1 MDNNLGIYICS
12 GCDIGESLN
21 IERLVNAAK
30 DSNKPLVCMSHEFLC
45 GQEGINLINNDISE
59 KKINKLVIAACSMRA
74 KQDVFNF
81 DPLSIHTE
89 RVNIREHVIWISP
102 ANDDN
107 TQLLAE
113 DYVNMGAS
121 RAKKAACPEPLIQD
135 LNKTVLVVGGGVTG
149 LNAAL
154 NSAKAGYDVI
164 LVEKKSYLGGFPYS
178 KYKKWETKPPFDKN
192 VWIKEGL
199 DALINSVEN
208 SKKIKIY
215 ENSKIKSV
223 SGAPG
228 KFNIEIEAAEGGD
241 NSGVITETAGSI
253 IEATGWKPYD
263 AKKLGYLGYGLTP
276 DILTNVELE
285 EFYSELSENGKTE
298 SFTVK
303 RKSNGEPV
311 KSIAFIQCA
320 GSRDANHLPYC
331 STVCCM
337 SSLKEAALIRKNN
350 PNANVYIIYKD
361 IRTLGEYEN
370 FYRKMQDDEGIF
382 MVKGVVS
389 GVSYDDKGN
398 AVNIKV
404 KDTLFAEDIDLDV
417 EMLVLASGM
426 VPNSGEVEGPAG
438 IKLDANDATCQPA
451 SGAGA
456 PTGASCAAAN
466 PPVGAPQINKSGI
479 LNLTY
484 RQGKEMPELAYG
496 FPDSNFICF
505 PYESRRTGIYPAG
518 AVRMPLDT
526 VFSVDD
532 AKGAV
537 LKAIQCMEQTAK
549 GRAVHPRSNDMTYPF
564 FDLPRCTQCKRCT
577 EECPFGAID
586 EDEKGTPKYN
596 PERCRRC
603 GVCMGA
609 CPVRIISFKNYSPD
623 IIGSMIKSIYIPE
636 EPTDEN
642 YRILVFACE
651 NDAYPALDILGL
663 NKINL
668 SSNIRV
674 IPVRCLGSINNVW
687 YADALSKGI
696 DGILLLGCKFG
707 DDYQC
712 HFIKGSELASY
723 RMNNLKETLTR
734 LVLEEE
740 RVRQIQLEFTDYMK
754 LPEIVEDFVNKVKS
768 LGLNPYKGF

>member
-12 GCDIGESLN
+12 GCDIGKSLN
-21 IERLVNAAK
+21 VERLVNTAK
-30 DSNKPLVCMSHEFLC
+30 DSNKPVVCASHEFLC
-45 GQEGINLINNDISE
+45 GPEGINLIKNDISE

-89 RVNIREHVIWISP
+89 RVNLREHVIWISP
-102 ANDDN
+102 PNDNN

-113 DYVNMGAS
+113 DYINMGAV
-121 RAKKAACPEPLIQD
+121 RAKKSAFPEPLIQD

-149 LNAAL
+149 LNAAI
-154 NSAKAGYDVI
+154 NSAKAGYNVV
-164 LVEKKSYLGGFPYS
+164 LVEKKSDLGGFPHS

-192 VWIKEGL
+192 IWIKQGL
-199 DALINSVEN
+199 DELISEAEN

-215 ENSKIKSV
+215 KNSKIKSV

-228 KFNIEIEAAEGGD
+228 KFNVEIEPTNESNKG
-241 NSGVITETAGSI
+241 GVINETIGSVVV
-253 IEATGWKPYD
+253 ATGWKPYE
-263 AKKLGYLGYGLTP
+263 AKKLDYLGYGLTS
-276 DILTNVELE
+276 DVLTNVELE
-285 EFYSELSENGKTE
+285 ELYSELSENGTTE

-303 RKSNGEPV
+303 RKSDGNPV

-320 GSRDANHLPYC
+320 GSRDENHLPYC

-350 PNANVYIIYKD
+350 PDANVYIIYRD
-361 IRTLGEYEN
+361 MRTPGEYEN

-382 MVKGVVS
+382 MVKGSVS
-389 GVSYDDKGN
+389 GVSYDKN
-398 AVNIKV
+398 ENIIGLTV
-404 KDTLFAEDIDLDV
+404 KDTLLGGDIDLNV
-417 EMLVLASGM
+417 EMLVLATGM
-426 VPNSGEVEGPAG
+426 VPNSGETILGPEVKIEINASEGSA
-438 IKLDANDATCQPA
+438 A
-451 SGAGA
+451 AGA
-456 PTGASCAAAN
+456 ACAAENTGVSA
-466 PPVGAPQINKSGI
+466 QINKSGI
-479 LNLTY
+479 LNLSY

-518 AVRMPLDT
+518 SVRMPLDT

-537 LKAIQCMEQTAK
+537 LKAIQCVEQTSK
-549 GRAVHPRSNDMTYPF
+549 GRAVHPRSNDTTYPF

-623 IIGSMIKSIYIPE
+623 IGASMIKSLYIPE
-636 EPTDEN
+636 DPTDEN

-663 NKINL
+663 NKMNL

-687 YADALSKGI
+687 YTDALSKGI

-712 HFIKGSELASY
+712 HFVKGSELASY
-723 RMNNLKETLTR
+723 RMGNLKETLTR

-740 RVRQIQLEFTDYMK
+740 RIRQIQLEFSDYMK
-754 LPEIVEDFVNKVKS
+754 LPELVEDFVNKIKS
-768 LGLNPYKGF
+768 IGPNPYKGF

>member
-1 MDNNLGIYICS
+1 MDNNVGVYICS
-12 GCDIGESLN
+12 GCDIGKSLN
-21 IERLVNAAK
+21 VERLVNTAK
-30 DSNKPLVCMSHEFLC
+30 DSFKPLVCISHEALC
-45 GQEGINLINNDISE
+45 GEEGVNLIKKDIEE
-59 KKINKLVIAACSMRA
+59 KSVNKVVIAACSMRA

-81 DPLSIHTE
+81 NPLSIHTE

-102 ANDDN
+102 PNDNN

-113 DYVNMGAS
+113 DYIGMGIT
-121 RAKKAACPEPLIQD
+121 RAKKSDFPEPLIQD
-135 LNKTVLVVGGGVTG
+135 LNKTILVVGGGVTG
-149 LNAAL
+149 LNAAI
-154 NSAKAGYDVI
+154 NSAKAGYDVV
-164 LVEKKSYLGGFPYS
+164 LVEKKSNLGGFPYS
-178 KYKKWETKPPFDKN
+178 KYKKWETEPPFDKN
-192 VWIKEGL
+192 IYIGESLNK
-199 DALINSVEN
+199 LINEVEN
-208 SKKIKIY
+208 AKKIKIY
-215 ENSKIKSV
+215 KNSKIKSI

-228 KFNIEIEAAEGGD
+228 KFNVEIEPADESNKA
-241 NSGVITETAGSI
+241 GVINETIGSI
-253 IEATGWKPYD
+253 VVATGWKPYD
-263 AKKLGYLGYGLTP
+263 AKKLDYLGYGLTP
-276 DILTNVELE
+276 DVLTNVELE
-285 EFYSELSENGKTE
+285 ELYSDLSGKGKNEN
-298 SFTVK
+298 FTLK
-303 RKSNGEPV
+303 RKSNGESV

-320 GSRDANHLPYC
+320 GSRDEEHLPYC

-350 PNANVYIIYKD
+350 PDANVYIIYKD
-361 IRTLGEYEN
+361 IRTPGEYEN
-370 FYRKMQDDEGIF
+370 FYRKMQDDEGIY
-382 MVKGVVS
+382 MVKGAVS
-389 GVSYDDKGN
+389 DISYDKGN
-398 AVNIKV
+398 NEIGVKV
-404 KDTLFAEDIDLDV
+404 KDTLFGGDIDLNV

-426 VPNSGEVEGPAG
+426 VPNSGEIEYGQDVNLTAG
-438 IKLDANDATCQPA
+438 NPTSA
-451 SGAGA
+451 SGA
-456 PTGASCAAAN
+456 SC
-466 PPVGAPQINKSGI
+466 PPSIPVSTAQVAKSGL
-479 LNLTY
+479 LNLAY
-484 RQGKEMPELAYG
+484 RQGKEMPDLAYG

-518 AVRMPLDT
+518 SVRMPMDT

-537 LKAIQCMEQTAK
+537 LKAIQCVEQTSK
-549 GRAVHPRSNDMTYPF
+549 GKAVHPRSNDMTYPF

-623 IIGSMIKSIYIPE
+623 IVASMIKSLYIPE
-636 EPTDEN
+636 DPSDEN
-642 YRILVFACE
+642 YRILVFECE
-651 NDAYPALDILGL
+651 NDAYRALDILGL

-712 HFIKGSELASY
+712 HFVKGSELASY
-723 RMNNLKETLTR
+723 RMGNLKETLTR

-754 LPEIVEDFVNKVKS
+754 LPEIVEDFVNKIKS
-768 LGLNPYKGF
+768 LGPNPYKGF

>member
-12 GCDIGESLN
+12 GCDIGKSLN
-21 IERLVNAAK
+21 VEKLVNTAK

-45 GQEGINLINNDISE
+45 GAEGINLIKNDIAE

-74 KQDVFNF
+74 KQDAFNF

-89 RVNIREHVIWISP
+89 RVNLREHVIWISP
-102 ANDDN
+102 PNDNN

-113 DYVNMGAS
+113 DYINMGAV
-121 RAKKAACPEPLIQD
+121 RAKKSAFPEPLIQD

-149 LNAAL
+149 LNAAI
-154 NSAKAGYDVI
+154 NSAKAGYNVV
-164 LVEKKSYLGGFPYS
+164 LVEKKSDLGGFPHS

-192 VWIKEGL
+192 IWIKEGL
-199 DALINSVEN
+199 DELIGEAEN

-215 ENSKIKSV
+215 KNSKIKSI

-228 KFNIEIEAAEGGD
+228 KFNVEIEPANESNKD
-241 NSGVITETAGSI
+241 GVINETIGSVVV
-253 IEATGWKPYD
+253 ATGWKPYE
-263 AKKLGYLGYGLTP
+263 AKKLDYLGYGLTS
-276 DILTNVELE
+276 DVLTNVELE
-285 EFYSELSENGKTE
+285 ELYSELSENGKTE

-303 RKSNGEPV
+303 RKSDGNAV

-320 GSRDANHLPYC
+320 GSRDENHLPYC

-350 PNANVYIIYKD
+350 PDANVYIIYKD
-361 IRTLGEYEN
+361 MRTAGEYEN

-389 GVSYDDKGN
+389 EVSYDKN
-398 AVNIKV
+398 NNIIDLKV
-404 KDTLFAEDIDLDV
+404 KGTLFGGDIDLNV
-417 EMLVLASGM
+417 EMVVLAAGM
-426 VPNSGEVEGPAG
+426 VPNSGDIAYNQEINLTV
-438 IKLDANDATCQPA
+438 DNQPSA
-451 SGAGA
+451 SGA
-456 PTGASCAAAN
+456 SC
-466 PPVGAPQINKSGI
+466 PPSIPVSTAQVAKSGL
-479 LNLTY
+479 LNLEY
-484 RQGKEMPELAYG
+484 RQGKEMPDLAYG

-518 AVRMPLDT
+518 SVRMPLDT

-537 LKAIQCMEQTAK
+537 LKAIQCVEQTSK
-549 GRAVHPRSNDMTYPF
+549 GKAVHPRSNDMTYPF

-623 IIGSMIKSIYIPE
+623 IGASMIKSLYIPE
-636 EPTDEN
+636 DPADEN

-687 YADALSKGI
+687 YTDALSKGI

-723 RMNNLKETLTR
+723 RMVNLKETLTR

-740 RVRQIQLEFTDYMK
+740 RIRQIQLEFSDYMK
-754 LPEIVEDFVNKVKS
+754 LPEIVEDFVNKIKS
-768 LGLNPYKGF
+768 LGPNPYKGF

>member
-12 GCDIGESLN
+12 GCDIGKSLN
-21 IERLVNAAK
+21 VERLVNTAK
-30 DSNKPLVCMSHEFLC
+30 DSNKPVVCMSHEFLC
-45 GQEGINLINNDISE
+45 GPEGVNLIKNDISE

-81 DPLSIHTE
+81 DPLTIHTE
-89 RVNIREHVIWISP
+89 RVNLREHVIWISP
-102 ANDDN
+102 PNDNN

-113 DYVNMGAS
+113 DYINMGAV
-121 RAKKAACPEPLIQD
+121 RAKKSAFPEPLIQD

-149 LNAAL
+149 LNAAI
-154 NSAKAGYDVI
+154 NSAKAGYDVV
-164 LVEKKSYLGGFPYS
+164 LVEKKSNLGGFPYS

-192 VWIKEGL
+192 IWIKEGL
-199 DALINSVEN
+199 DELISQVEN

-215 ENSKIKSV
+215 KNSKIKSV

-228 KFNIEIEAAEGGD
+228 KFNVEIEPSVEGNTAEAAV
-241 NSGVITETAGSI
+241 SETIGSI
-253 IEATGWKPYD
+253 VVATGWKPYE
-263 AKKLGYLGYGLTP
+263 AKKLDYLGYGLTS
-276 DILTNVELE
+276 DILTNIELE
-285 EFYSELSENGKTE
+285 ELYSELSENGKSE

-303 RKSNGEPV
+303 RKSNGDAV

-320 GSRDANHLPYC
+320 GSRDENHLPYC

-350 PNANVYIIYKD
+350 PDTNVYIIYKD
-361 IRTLGEYEN
+361 IRTPGEYEN

-389 GVSYDDKGN
+389 DVSYDKGN
-398 AVNIKV
+398 NIIDLKV
-404 KDTLFAEDIDLDV
+404 KDTLFGGDIDLNV

-426 VPNSGEVEGPAG
+426 VPNSGDVEYSQDVNLTVGNP
-438 IKLDANDATCQPA
+438 PSA
-451 SGAGA
+451 SGA
-456 PTGASCAAAN
+456 SC
-466 PPVGAPQINKSGI
+466 PPSIPVSTAQVAKSGL

-484 RQGKEMPELAYG
+484 RQGKEMPDLAYG

-518 AVRMPLDT
+518 SVRMPLDT

-537 LKAIQCMEQTAK
+537 LKAVQCVEQTSK
-549 GRAVHPRSNDMTYPF
+549 GKAVHPRSNDTTYPF

-623 IIGSMIKSIYIPE
+623 IGASMIKSLYIPE
-636 EPTDEN
+636 DPTDEN

-663 NKINL
+663 NKMNL

-687 YADALSKGI
+687 YTDALSKGI

-712 HFIKGSELASY
+712 HFVKGSELASY
-723 RMNNLKETLTR
+723 RMGNLKETLTR

-740 RVRQIQLEFTDYMK
+740 RIRQIQLEFTDYMK
-754 LPEIVEDFVNKVKS
+754 LPEIVEDFVSKIKS
-768 LGLNPYKGF
+768 LGPNPYKGF

>member
-12 GCDIGESLN
+12 GCDIGKSLN
-21 IERLVNAAK
+21 VEKLVNTAK

-45 GQEGINLINNDISE
+45 GAEGINLIKNDIAE

-74 KQDVFNF
+74 KQDAFNF

-89 RVNIREHVIWISP
+89 RVNLREHVIWISP
-102 ANDDN
+102 PNDNN

-113 DYVNMGAS
+113 DYINMGAV
-121 RAKKAACPEPLIQD
+121 RAKKSAFPEPLIQD

-149 LNAAL
+149 LNAAI
-154 NSAKAGYDVI
+154 NSAKAGYNVV
-164 LVEKKSYLGGFPYS
+164 LVEKKSDLGGFPHS

-192 VWIKEGL
+192 IWIKEGL
-199 DALINSVEN
+199 DELIGEAEN

-215 ENSKIKSV
+215 KNSKIKSI

-228 KFNIEIEAAEGGD
+228 KFNVEIEPANESNKD
-241 NSGVITETAGSI
+241 GVINETIGSVVV
-253 IEATGWKPYD
+253 ATGWKPYE
-263 AKKLGYLGYGLTP
+263 AKKLDYLGYGLTS
-276 DILTNVELE
+276 DVLTNVELE
-285 EFYSELSENGKTE
+285 ELYSELSENGKTE

-303 RKSNGEPV
+303 RKSDGNAV

-320 GSRDANHLPYC
+320 GSRDENHLPYC

-350 PNANVYIIYKD
+350 PDANVYIIYKD
-361 IRTLGEYEN
+361 MRTAGEYEN

-389 GVSYDDKGN
+389 EVSYDKN
-398 AVNIKV
+398 NNIIDLKV
-404 KDTLFAEDIDLDV
+404 KDTLFGGDIDLNV
-417 EMLVLASGM
+417 EMVVLAAGM
-426 VPNSGEVEGPAG
+426 LPNSGDIAYNQEINLTV
-438 IKLDANDATCQPA
+438 DNQPSA
-451 SGAGA
+451 SGA
-456 PTGASCAAAN
+456 SC
-466 PPVGAPQINKSGI
+466 PPSIPVSTAQVAKSGL
-479 LNLTY
+479 LNLEY
-484 RQGKEMPELAYG
+484 RQGKEMPDLAYG

-518 AVRMPLDT
+518 SVRMPLDT

-537 LKAIQCMEQTAK
+537 LKAIQCVEQTSK
-549 GRAVHPRSNDMTYPF
+549 GKAVHPRSNDMTYPF

-623 IIGSMIKSIYIPE
+623 IGASMIKSLYIPE
-636 EPTDEN
+636 DPADEN

-687 YADALSKGI
+687 YTDALSKGI

-723 RMNNLKETLTR
+723 RMVNLKETLTR

-740 RVRQIQLEFTDYMK
+740 RIRQIQLEFSDYMK
-754 LPEIVEDFVNKVKS
+754 LPEIVEDFVNKIKS
-768 LGLNPYKGF
+768 LGPNPYKGF

>member
-12 GCDIGESLN
+12 GCDIGKSLN
-21 IERLVNAAK
+21 VERLVNTAK
-30 DSNKPLVCMSHEFLC
+30 DSNKPLVCTSHEFLC
-45 GQEGINLINNDISE
+45 GPEGINLIKNDISE

-81 DPLSIHTE
+81 DPLTIHTE
-89 RVNIREHVIWISP
+89 RVNLREHVIWISP
-102 ANDDN
+102 PNDNN

-113 DYVNMGAS
+113 DYINMGAV
-121 RAKKAACPEPLIQD
+121 RAKKSAFPEPLIQD

-149 LNAAL
+149 LNAAI
-154 NSAKAGYDVI
+154 NSAKAGYDVV
-164 LVEKKSYLGGFPYS
+164 LVEKKSNLGGFPYS

-192 VWIKEGL
+192 IWIKEGL
-199 DALINSVEN
+199 DELINQVEN

-215 ENSKIKSV
+215 KNSKIKSI

-228 KFNIEIEAAEGGD
+228 KFNVEIEPSAEG
-241 NSGVITETAGSI
+241 NNAEAAVSETIGSI
-253 IEATGWKPYD
+253 VVATGWKPYE
-263 AKKLGYLGYGLTP
+263 AKKLDYLGYGLTS
-276 DILTNVELE
+276 DILTNIELE
-285 EFYSELSENGKTE
+285 ELYSELSENGKSE

-303 RKSNGEPV
+303 RKSNGDAV

-320 GSRDANHLPYC
+320 GSRDENHLPYC

-337 SSLKEAALIRKNN
+337 SSLKEAALVRKNN
-350 PNANVYIIYKD
+350 PDANVYIIYKD
-361 IRTLGEYEN
+361 IRTPGEYEN

-389 GVSYDDKGN
+389 DVSYDKGN
-398 AVNIKV
+398 NIIDLKV
-404 KDTLFAEDIDLDV
+404 KDTLFGGDIDLNV
-417 EMLVLASGM
+417 EMMVLASGM
-426 VPNSGEVEGPAG
+426 VPNSGDVECNQDVNLTVGNP
-438 IKLDANDATCQPA
+438 PSA
-451 SGAGA
+451 SGA
-456 PTGASCAAAN
+456 SC
-466 PPVGAPQINKSGI
+466 PPSIPVSTAQVAKSGL

-484 RQGKEMPELAYG
+484 RQGKEMPDLAYG

-518 AVRMPLDT
+518 SVRMPLDT

-537 LKAIQCMEQTAK
+537 LKAVQCVEQTSK
-549 GRAVHPRSNDMTYPF
+549 GKAVHPRSNDTTYPF

-623 IIGSMIKSIYIPE
+623 IGASMIKSLYIPE
-636 EPTDEN
+636 DPTDEN

-663 NKINL
+663 NKMNL

-687 YADALSKGI
+687 YTDALSKGI

-712 HFIKGSELASY
+712 HFVKGSELASY
-723 RMNNLKETLTR
+723 RMSNLKETLTR

-740 RVRQIQLEFTDYMK
+740 RIRQIQLEFTDYMK
-754 LPEIVEDFVNKVKS
+754 LPEIVEDFVNKIKS
-768 LGLNPYKGF
+768 LGPNPYKGF

>member
-12 GCDIGESLN
+12 GCDIGKSLN
-21 IERLVNAAK
+21 VERLVNTAK
-30 DSNKPLVCMSHEFLC
+30 DSNKPVVCMSHEFLC
-45 GQEGINLINNDISE
+45 GPEGVNLIKNDISE

-81 DPLSIHTE
+81 DPLTIHTE
-89 RVNIREHVIWISP
+89 RVNLREHVIWISP
-102 ANDDN
+102 PNDNN

-113 DYVNMGAS
+113 DYINMGAV
-121 RAKKAACPEPLIQD
+121 RAKKSAFPEPLIQD

-149 LNAAL
+149 LNAAI
-154 NSAKAGYDVI
+154 NSAKAGYDVV
-164 LVEKKSYLGGFPYS
+164 LVEKKSNLGGFPYS

-192 VWIKEGL
+192 IWIKEGL
-199 DALINSVEN
+199 DELISQVEN

-215 ENSKIKSV
+215 KNSKIKSV

-228 KFNIEIEAAEGGD
+228 KFNVEIEPSIEGNTAEAVV
-241 NSGVITETAGSI
+241 SETIGSI
-253 IEATGWKPYD
+253 VVATGWKPYE
-263 AKKLGYLGYGLTP
+263 AKKLDYLGYGLTS
-276 DILTNVELE
+276 DILTNIELE
-285 EFYSELSENGKTE
+285 ELYSELSENGKSE

-303 RKSNGEPV
+303 RKSNGDAV

-320 GSRDANHLPYC
+320 GSRDENHLPYC

-350 PNANVYIIYKD
+350 PDTNVYIIYKD
-361 IRTLGEYEN
+361 IRTPGEYEN

-389 GVSYDDKGN
+389 DVSYDKGN
-398 AVNIKV
+398 NIIDLKV
-404 KDTLFAEDIDLDV
+404 KDTLFGGDIDLNV

-426 VPNSGEVEGPAG
+426 VPNSGDVECSHDVNLTVGNP
-438 IKLDANDATCQPA
+438 PSA
-451 SGAGA
+451 SGA
-456 PTGASCAAAN
+456 SC
-466 PPVGAPQINKSGI
+466 PPSIPVSTAQVAKSGL

-484 RQGKEMPELAYG
+484 RQGKEMPDLAYG

-518 AVRMPLDT
+518 SVRMPLDT

-537 LKAIQCMEQTAK
+537 LKAVQCVEQTSK
-549 GRAVHPRSNDMTYPF
+549 GKAVHPRSNDTTYPF

-623 IIGSMIKSIYIPE
+623 IGASMIKSLYIPE
-636 EPTDEN
+636 DPTDEN

-663 NKINL
+663 NKMNL

-687 YADALSKGI
+687 YTDALSKGI

-712 HFIKGSELASY
+712 HFVKGSELASY
-723 RMNNLKETLTR
+723 RMGNLKETLTR

-740 RVRQIQLEFTDYMK
+740 RIRQIQLEFTDYMK
-754 LPEIVEDFVNKVKS
+754 LPEIVEDFVSKIKS
-768 LGLNPYKGF
+768 LGPNPYKGF

>member
-1 MDNNLGIYICS
+1 MDNNVGVYICS
-12 GCDIGESLN
+12 GCDIGKSLN
-21 IERLVNAAK
+21 VERLVNTAK
-30 DSNKPLVCMSHEFLC
+30 DSFKPLVCISHEAFC
-45 GQEGINLINNDISE
+45 GEEGVNLIKKDIAE
-59 KKINKLVIAACSMRA
+59 KSINKVVIAACSMRA

-81 DPLSIHTE
+81 NPLSIHTE
-89 RVNIREHVIWISP
+89 RVNLREHVIWISP
-102 ANDDN
+102 PNDNN

-113 DYVNMGAS
+113 DYIGMGIT
-121 RAKKAACPEPLIQD
+121 RAKKSDFPEPLIQD
-135 LNKTVLVVGGGVTG
+135 LNKTILVVGGGVTG
-149 LNAAL
+149 LNAAI
-154 NSAKAGYDVI
+154 NSVKAGYNVV
-164 LVEKKSYLGGFPYS
+164 LVEKKSNLGGFPYS
-178 KYKKWETKPPFDKN
+178 KYKKWETEPPFDKN
-192 VWIKEGL
+192 IYIEESL
-199 DALINSVEN
+199 NELINEVEN

-215 ENSKIKSV
+215 KNSKIKSV

-228 KFNIEIEAAEGGD
+228 KFNVEIEPADESVKAD
-241 NSGVITETAGSI
+241 VIKETIGSI
-253 IEATGWKPYD
+253 VVATGWKPYD
-263 AKKLGYLGYGLTP
+263 ANKLGYLGYGLTP
-276 DILTNVELE
+276 DVLTNVELE
-285 EFYSELSENGKTE
+285 ELYSDLSGKGKSEN
-298 SFTVK
+298 FTLK
-303 RKSNGEPV
+303 RKSNGESV

-320 GSRDANHLPYC
+320 GSRDEEHLPYC

-350 PNANVYIIYKD
+350 PDANVYIIYKD
-361 IRTLGEYEN
+361 IRTPGEYEN

-389 GVSYDDKGN
+389 GVSYDKN
-398 AVNIKV
+398 NNIIDLKV
-404 KDTLFAEDIDLDV
+404 KNTLFGGDIDLNV
-417 EMLVLASGM
+417 EMAVLATGM
-426 VPNSGEVEGPAG
+426 VPNSGEIACAQDVNLNVNPAAG
-438 IKLDANDATCQPA
+438 NPVSA
-451 SGAGA
+451 SGA
-456 PTGASCAAAN
+456 SC
-466 PPVGAPQINKSGI
+466 PPSVPVSTAQVAKSGL

-484 RQGKEMPELAYG
+484 RQGKEMPDLAYG

-518 AVRMPLDT
+518 SVRMPMDT

-532 AKGAV
+532 AKGAA
-537 LKAIQCMEQTAK
+537 LKAIQCIEQTSK
-549 GRAVHPRSNDMTYPF
+549 GMSVHPRSNDTTYPF

-623 IIGSMIKSIYIPE
+623 IGASMIKSLYIPE
-636 EPTDEN
+636 DPTDEN

-687 YADALSKGI
+687 YTDALSKGI

-712 HFIKGSELASY
+712 HFAKGSELASY
-723 RMNNLKETLTR
+723 RMVNLKETLTR

-740 RVRQIQLEFTDYMK
+740 RIRQIQLEFSDYMK

-768 LGLNPYKGF
+768 LGPNPYKGF

>member
-12 GCDIGESLN
+12 GCDIGKSLN
-21 IERLVNAAK
+21 VERLINTAK
-30 DSNKPLVCMSHEFLC
+30 DSNKPLVCVSHEFLC
-45 GQEGINLINNDISE
+45 GPEGINLIKNDIAE
-59 KKINKLVIAACSMRA
+59 KKINKVVIAACSMRA

-81 DPLSIHTE
+81 DQFTIHTE

-102 ANDDN
+102 QNDDN

-113 DYVNMGAS
+113 DYINMGAS
-121 RAKKAACPEPLIQD
+121 RAKKAAFPEPLVQE

-149 LNAAL
+149 LNASVNA
-154 NSAKAGYDVI
+154 AKAGYGVV
-164 LVEKKSYLGGFPYS
+164 LVEKKQNLGGFPFS

-192 VWIKEGL
+192 TWIMEGL
-199 DALINSVEN
+199 GELINEAEKSD
-208 SKKIKIY
+208 KIKIY
-215 ENSKIKSV
+215 KSSKIKSI

-228 KFNIEIEAAEGGD
+228 KFNVEIESSEV
-241 NSGVITETAGSI
+241 NSGSEPVKEIAGSI
-253 IEATGWKPYD
+253 VVATGWKPYD
-263 AKKLGYLGYGLTP
+263 AKKLDNLGYGLTP

-285 EFYSELSENGKTE
+285 ELFSELSDNGKSE
-298 SFTVK
+298 NFELK
-303 RKSNGEPV
+303 RKSDGKPV
-311 KSIAFIQCA
+311 KSVLFVQCA
-320 GSRDANHLPYC
+320 GSRDENHLPYC

-350 PNANVYIIYKD
+350 PDANVYIIYKD
-361 IRTLGEYEN
+361 MRTMGEYEN

-389 GVSYDDKGN
+389 GVSLDKSGN
-398 AVNIKV
+398 TIGVKV
-404 KDTLFAEDIDLDV
+404 KDTLFGGDIDINT
-417 EMLVLASGM
+417 EMVVLATGM
-426 VPNSGEVEGPAG
+426 VPNSGEIELKDNAASLNAG
-438 IKLDANDATCQPA
+438 NIQPA
-451 SGAGA
+451 SGA
-456 PTGASCAAAN
+456 SC
-466 PPVGAPQINKSGI
+466 PPSVPVSTAQVPKSGL
-479 LNLTY
+479 LNLSY
-484 RQGKEMPELAYG
+484 RQGKEMPDLVYG

-518 AVRMPLDT
+518 SVRMPLDT

-537 LKAIQCMEQTAK
+537 LKAIQCIEQTSK
-549 GRAVHPRSNDMTYPF
+549 GRAVHPRSNDTTYPF

-586 EDEKGTPKYN
+586 EDEKGTPQYN

-603 GVCMGA
+603 GICMGA

-623 IIGSMIKSIYIPE
+623 IIGSMIKSIYVPE
-636 EPTDEN
+636 DPTDEN

-651 NDAYPALDILGL
+651 NDAYPALDVLGL
-663 NKINL
+663 NKMWL
-668 SSNIRV
+668 SYNIRV

-696 DGILLLGCKFG
+696 DGILLLGCKYG

-712 HFIKGSELASY
+712 HFTKGSELASY
-723 RMNNLKETLTR
+723 RMGNLKETLTR

-740 RVRQIQLEFTDYMK
+740 RVRQVQLEYTDYIK
-754 LPEIVEDFVNKVKS
+754 LPKIVEDFVNKVKS
-768 LGLNPYKGF
+768 LGPNPYTGF

>member
-12 GCDIGESLN
+12 GCDIGKSLN
-21 IERLVNAAK
+21 VERLVNTAK
-30 DSNKPLVCMSHEFLC
+30 DSNKPLVCTSHEFLC
-45 GQEGINLINNDISE
+45 GPEGINLIKNDISE

-81 DPLSIHTE
+81 DPLTIHTE
-89 RVNIREHVIWISP
+89 RVNLREHVIWISSP
-102 ANDDN
+102 NDNN

-113 DYVNMGAS
+113 DYINMGAV
-121 RAKKAACPEPLIQD
+121 RAKKSAFPEPLIQD

-149 LNAAL
+149 LNAAI
-154 NSAKAGYDVI
+154 NSAKAGYDVV
-164 LVEKKSYLGGFPYS
+164 LVEKKSNLGGFPYS

-192 VWIKEGL
+192 IWIKEGL
-199 DALINSVEN
+199 DELINQVEN

-215 ENSKIKSV
+215 KNSKIKSI

-228 KFNIEIEAAEGGD
+228 KFNVEIEPSAEG
-241 NSGVITETAGSI
+241 NNAEAAVSETIGSI
-253 IEATGWKPYD
+253 VVATGWKPYE
-263 AKKLGYLGYGLTP
+263 AKKLDYLGYGLTS
-276 DILTNVELE
+276 DILTNIELE
-285 EFYSELSENGKTE
+285 ELYSELSENGKSE

-303 RKSNGEPV
+303 RKSNGDAV

-320 GSRDANHLPYC
+320 GSRDENHLPYC

-337 SSLKEAALIRKNN
+337 SSLKEAALVRKNN
-350 PNANVYIIYKD
+350 PDANVYIIYKD
-361 IRTLGEYEN
+361 IRTPGEYEN

-389 GVSYDDKGN
+389 DVSYDKGN
-398 AVNIKV
+398 NIIDLKV
-404 KDTLFAEDIDLDV
+404 KDTLFGGDIDLNV
-417 EMLVLASGM
+417 EMMVLASGM
-426 VPNSGEVEGPAG
+426 VPNSGDVECNQDVNLTVGNP
-438 IKLDANDATCQPA
+438 PSA
-451 SGAGA
+451 SGA
-456 PTGASCAAAN
+456 SC
-466 PPVGAPQINKSGI
+466 PPSIPVSTAQVAKSGL

-484 RQGKEMPELAYG
+484 RQGKEMPDLAYG

-518 AVRMPLDT
+518 SVRMPLDT

-537 LKAIQCMEQTAK
+537 LKAVQCVEQTSK
-549 GRAVHPRSNDMTYPF
+549 GKAVHPRSNDTTYPF

-623 IIGSMIKSIYIPE
+623 IGASMIKSLYIPE
-636 EPTDEN
+636 DPTDEN

-663 NKINL
+663 NKMNL

-687 YADALSKGI
+687 YTDALSKGI

-712 HFIKGSELASY
+712 HFVKGSELASY
-723 RMNNLKETLTR
+723 RMSNLKETLTR

-740 RVRQIQLEFTDYMK
+740 RIRQIQLEFTDYMK
-754 LPEIVEDFVNKVKS
+754 LPEIVEDFVNKIKS
-768 LGLNPYKGF
+768 LGPNPYKGF

>member
-12 GCDIGESLN
+12 GCDIGKSLN
-21 IERLVNAAK
+21 VERLVNTAK
-30 DSNKPLVCMSHEFLC
+30 DSNKPVVCMSHEFLC
-45 GQEGINLINNDISE
+45 GPEGVNLIKNDISE

-81 DPLSIHTE
+81 DPLTIHTE
-89 RVNIREHVIWISP
+89 RVNLREHVIWISP
-102 ANDDN
+102 PNDNN

-113 DYVNMGAS
+113 DYINMGAV
-121 RAKKAACPEPLIQD
+121 RAKKSAFPEPLIQD

-149 LNAAL
+149 LNAAI
-154 NSAKAGYDVI
+154 NSAKAGYDVV
-164 LVEKKSYLGGFPYS
+164 LVEKKSNLGGFPYS

-192 VWIKEGL
+192 IWIKEGL
-199 DALINSVEN
+199 DELISQVEN

-215 ENSKIKSV
+215 KNSKIKSV

-228 KFNIEIEAAEGGD
+228 KFNVEIEPSVEGNTAEAAV
-241 NSGVITETAGSI
+241 SETIGSI
-253 IEATGWKPYD
+253 VVATGWKPYE
-263 AKKLGYLGYGLTP
+263 AKKLDYLGYGLTS
-276 DILTNVELE
+276 DILTNIELE
-285 EFYSELSENGKTE
+285 ELYSELSENGKSE

-303 RKSNGEPV
+303 RKSNGNAV

-320 GSRDANHLPYC
+320 GSRDENHLPYC

-350 PNANVYIIYKD
+350 PDTNVYIIYKD
-361 IRTLGEYEN
+361 IRTPGEYEN

-389 GVSYDDKGN
+389 DVSYDKGN
-398 AVNIKV
+398 NIIDLKV
-404 KDTLFAEDIDLDV
+404 KDTLFGGDIDLNV

-426 VPNSGEVEGPAG
+426 VPNSGDVEYSQDVNLTVGNP
-438 IKLDANDATCQPA
+438 PSA
-451 SGAGA
+451 SGA
-456 PTGASCAAAN
+456 SC
-466 PPVGAPQINKSGI
+466 PPSIPVSTAQVAKSGL

-484 RQGKEMPELAYG
+484 RQGKEMPDLAYG

-518 AVRMPLDT
+518 SVRMPLDT

-537 LKAIQCMEQTAK
+537 LKAVQCVEQTSK
-549 GRAVHPRSNDMTYPF
+549 GKAVHPRSNDTTYPF

-623 IIGSMIKSIYIPE
+623 IGASMIKSLYIPE
-636 EPTDEN
+636 DPTDEN

-663 NKINL
+663 NKMNL

-687 YADALSKGI
+687 YTDALSKGI

-712 HFIKGSELASY
+712 HFVKGSELASY
-723 RMNNLKETLTR
+723 RMGNLKETLTR

-740 RVRQIQLEFTDYMK
+740 RIRQIQLEFTDYMK
-754 LPEIVEDFVNKVKS
+754 LPEIVEDFVSKIKS
-768 LGLNPYKGF
+768 LGPNPYKGF

>member
-12 GCDIGESLN
+12 GCDIGKSLN
-21 IERLVNAAK
+21 IERLVNTAK
-30 DSNKPLVCMSHEFLC
+30 DSNKPVVCISHEFLC
-45 GQEGINLINNDISE
+45 GPEGVNLIKNDIAE

-81 DPLSIHTE
+81 DPLTIHTE
-89 RVNIREHVIWISP
+89 RVNLREHVIWISP
-102 ANDDN
+102 PNDNN

-113 DYVNMGAS
+113 DYINMGAS
-121 RAKKAACPEPLIQD
+121 KAKKAAFPEPLIQD
-135 LNKTVLVVGGGVTG
+135 LNKTVLVVGGGITG
-149 LNAAL
+149 LNAAI
-154 NSAKAGYDVI
+154 NSAKAGYEVV
-164 LVEKKSYLGGFPYS
+164 LVEKKSNLGGFPYS
-178 KYKKWETKPPFDKN
+178 KYKKWEIKPPFDKN
-192 VWIKEGL
+192 IWIKEGL
-199 DALINSVEN
+199 DELISQVES

-215 ENSKIKSV
+215 KNSKIKSV

-228 KFNIEIEAAEGGD
+228 KFNVEIEPSDKDNAAE
-241 NSGVITETAGSI
+241 VINETVGSI
-253 IEATGWKPYD
+253 VAATGWKPYE
-263 AKKLGYLGYGLTP
+263 AKKLDYLGYGLTP

-285 EFYSELSENGKTE
+285 ELYSELSENGKSE

-303 RKSNGEPV
+303 RKSNGSAV

-320 GSRDANHLPYC
+320 GSRDENHLPYC

-350 PNANVYIIYKD
+350 PDANVYIIYKD
-361 IRTLGEYEN
+361 IRTPGEYEN
-370 FYRKMQDDEGIF
+370 FYRKMQDDEGIY
-382 MVKGVVS
+382 MVKGAVS
-389 GVSYDDKGN
+389 DISYDKGSN
-398 AVNIKV
+398 EIGVKV
-404 KDTLFAEDIDLDV
+404 KDTLFGGDIDLNV
-417 EMLVLASGM
+417 EMVVLASGM
-426 VPNSGEVEGPAG
+426 VPNSGEIEYGQDVNLTAG
-438 IKLDANDATCQPA
+438 NPTSA
-451 SGAGA
+451 SGA
-456 PTGASCAAAN
+456 SC
-466 PPVGAPQINKSGI
+466 PPSIPVSTAQVAKSGL
-479 LNLTY
+479 LNLAY
-484 RQGKEMPELAYG
+484 RQGKEMPDLAYG

-518 AVRMPLDT
+518 SVRMPMDT

-537 LKAIQCMEQTAK
+537 LKAIQCVEQTSK
-549 GRAVHPRSNDMTYPF
+549 GKAVHPRSNDTTYPF

-623 IIGSMIKSIYIPE
+623 IVASMIKSLYIPE
-636 EPTDEN
+636 DPTDEN

-712 HFIKGSELASY
+712 HFVKGSELASY
-723 RMNNLKETLTR
+723 RMGNLKETLTR

-754 LPEIVEDFVNKVKS
+754 LPEIVEDFVNKIKS
-768 LGLNPYKGF
+768 LGPNPYKGF

>member
-12 GCDIGESLN
+12 GCDIGKSLN
-21 IERLVNAAK
+21 VERLVNTAK
-30 DSNKPLVCMSHEFLC
+30 DSNKPVVCMSHEFLC
-45 GQEGINLINNDISE
+45 GPEGVNLIKNDISE

-89 RVNIREHVIWISP
+89 RVNLREHVIWISP
-102 ANDDN
+102 PNDNN

-113 DYVNMGAS
+113 DYINMGAV
-121 RAKKAACPEPLIQD
+121 RAKKSAFPEPLIQD

-149 LNAAL
+149 LNAAI
-154 NSAKAGYDVI
+154 NSAKAGYDVV
-164 LVEKKSYLGGFPYS
+164 LVEKKSNLGGFPYS

-192 VWIKEGL
+192 IWIKEGL
-199 DALINSVEN
+199 DELISQVEN

-215 ENSKIKSV
+215 KNSKIKSV

-228 KFNIEIEAAEGGD
+228 KFNVEIEPSVEG
-241 NSGVITETAGSI
+241 NTAETAVSETIGSI
-253 IEATGWKPYD
+253 VVATGWKPYE
-263 AKKLGYLGYGLTP
+263 AKKLDYLGYGLTS
-276 DILTNVELE
+276 DILTNIELE
-285 EFYSELSENGKTE
+285 ELYSELSENGKSE

-303 RKSNGEPV
+303 RKSNGDAV

-320 GSRDANHLPYC
+320 GSRDENHLPYC

-350 PNANVYIIYKD
+350 PDANVYIIYKD
-361 IRTLGEYEN
+361 IRTPGEYEN

-389 GVSYDDKGN
+389 DVSYDKGN
-398 AVNIKV
+398 NIIDLKV
-404 KDTLFAEDIDLDV
+404 KDTLFGGDIDLNV

-426 VPNSGEVEGPAG
+426 VPNSGDVECSQDVNLTVGNP
-438 IKLDANDATCQPA
+438 PSA
-451 SGAGA
+451 SGA
-456 PTGASCAAAN
+456 SC
-466 PPVGAPQINKSGI
+466 PPSIPVSTAQVAKSGL

-484 RQGKEMPELAYG
+484 RQGKEMPDLAYG

-518 AVRMPLDT
+518 SVRMPLDT

-537 LKAIQCMEQTAK
+537 LKAVQCVEQTSK
-549 GRAVHPRSNDMTYPF
+549 GKAVHPRSNDTTYPF

-623 IIGSMIKSIYIPE
+623 IGASMIKSLYIPE
-636 EPTDEN
+636 DPTDEN

-663 NKINL
+663 NKMNL

-687 YADALSKGI
+687 YTDALSKGI

-712 HFIKGSELASY
+712 HFVKGSELASY
-723 RMNNLKETLTR
+723 RMGNLKETLTR

-740 RVRQIQLEFTDYMK
+740 RIRQIQLEFTDYMK
-754 LPEIVEDFVNKVKS
+754 LPEIVEDFVSKIKS
-768 LGLNPYKGF
+768 LGPNPYKGF

>member
-12 GCDIGESLN
+12 GCDIGKSLN
-21 IERLVNAAK
+21 VERLVNTAK
-30 DSNKPLVCMSHEFLC
+30 DSNKPVVCMSHEFLC
-45 GQEGINLINNDISE
+45 GPEGVNLIKNDISE

-89 RVNIREHVIWISP
+89 RVNLREHVIWISP
-102 ANDDN
+102 PNDNN

-113 DYVNMGAS
+113 DYINMGAV
-121 RAKKAACPEPLIQD
+121 RAKKSAFPEPLIQD

-149 LNAAL
+149 LNAAI
-154 NSAKAGYDVI
+154 NSAKAGYDVV
-164 LVEKKSYLGGFPYS
+164 LVEKKSNLGGFPYS

-192 VWIKEGL
+192 IWIKEGL
-199 DALINSVEN
+199 DELISQVEN

-215 ENSKIKSV
+215 KNSKIKSV

-228 KFNIEIEAAEGGD
+228 KFNVEIEPSVEG
-241 NSGVITETAGSI
+241 NTAETAVSETIGSI
-253 IEATGWKPYD
+253 VVATGWKPYE
-263 AKKLGYLGYGLTP
+263 AKKLDYLGYGLTS
-276 DILTNVELE
+276 DILTNIELE
-285 EFYSELSENGKTE
+285 ELYSELSENGKSE

-303 RKSNGEPV
+303 RKSNGDAV

-320 GSRDANHLPYC
+320 GSRDENHLPYC

-350 PNANVYIIYKD
+350 PDANVYIIYKD
-361 IRTLGEYEN
+361 IRTPGEYEN

-389 GVSYDDKGN
+389 DVSYDKGN
-398 AVNIKV
+398 NIIDLKV
-404 KDTLFAEDIDLDV
+404 KDTLFGGDIDLNV

-426 VPNSGEVEGPAG
+426 VPNSGDVECSQDVNLTVG
-438 IKLDANDATCQPA
+438 NQPSA
-451 SGAGA
+451 SGA
-456 PTGASCAAAN
+456 SC
-466 PPVGAPQINKSGI
+466 PPSIPVSTAQVAKSGL

-484 RQGKEMPELAYG
+484 RQGKEMPDLAYG

-518 AVRMPLDT
+518 SVRMPLDT

-537 LKAIQCMEQTAK
+537 LKAVQCVEQTSK
-549 GRAVHPRSNDMTYPF
+549 GKAVHPRSNDTTYPF

-623 IIGSMIKSIYIPE
+623 IGASMIKSLYIPE
-636 EPTDEN
+636 DPTDEN

-663 NKINL
+663 NKMNL

-687 YADALSKGI
+687 YTDALSKGI

-712 HFIKGSELASY
+712 HFVKGSELASY
-723 RMNNLKETLTR
+723 RMGNLKETLTR

-740 RVRQIQLEFTDYMK
+740 RIRQIQLEFTDYMK
-754 LPEIVEDFVNKVKS
+754 LPEIVEDFVSKIKS
-768 LGLNPYKGF
+768 LGPNPYKGF

>member
-1 MDNNLGIYICS
+1 MDNNVGVYICS
-12 GCDIGESLN
+12 GCDIGKSLN
-21 IERLVNAAK
+21 VERLVNTAK
-30 DSNKPLVCMSHEFLC
+30 DSFKPLVCISHEALC
-45 GQEGINLINNDISE
+45 GEEGVNLIKKDIEE
-59 KKINKLVIAACSMRA
+59 KSVNKVVIAACSMRA

-81 DPLSIHTE
+81 NPLSIHTE

-102 ANDDN
+102 PNDNN

-113 DYVNMGAS
+113 DYIGMGIT
-121 RAKKAACPEPLIQD
+121 RAKKSDFPEPLIQD
-135 LNKTVLVVGGGVTG
+135 LNKTILVVGGGVTG
-149 LNAAL
+149 LNAAI
-154 NSAKAGYDVI
+154 NSAKAGYDVV
-164 LVEKKSYLGGFPYS
+164 LVEKKSNLGGFPYS
-178 KYKKWETKPPFDKN
+178 KYKKWETEPPFDKN
-192 VWIKEGL
+192 IYIGESL
-199 DALINSVEN
+199 NELINEVEN
-208 SKKIKIY
+208 AKKIKIY
-215 ENSKIKSV
+215 KNSKIKSV

-228 KFNIEIEAAEGGD
+228 KFNVEIEPADESNKA
-241 NSGVITETAGSI
+241 GVINETIGSI
-253 IEATGWKPYD
+253 VVATGWKPYD
-263 AKKLGYLGYGLTP
+263 AKKLDYLGYGLTP
-276 DILTNVELE
+276 DVLTNVELE
-285 EFYSELSENGKTE
+285 ELYSDLSGKGKNEN
-298 SFTVK
+298 FTLN
-303 RKSNGEPV
+303 RKSNGESV

-320 GSRDANHLPYC
+320 GSRDEEHLPYC

-350 PNANVYIIYKD
+350 PDANVYIIYKD
-361 IRTLGEYEN
+361 IRTPGEYEN

-382 MVKGVVS
+382 MVKGDVS
-389 GVSYDDKGN
+389 AVSYDKN
-398 AVNIKV
+398 NNIIDLKV
-404 KDTLFAEDIDLDV
+404 KNTLFGGDIDLNV
-417 EMLVLASGM
+417 EMAVLATGM
-426 VPNSGEVEGPAG
+426 VPNSGEIACAQDVNNLNVNLTTDNPVS
-438 IKLDANDATCQPA
+438 A
-451 SGAGA
+451 SGA
-456 PTGASCAAAN
+456 SC
-466 PPVGAPQINKSGI
+466 PPSVPVSTAQVAKSGL

-484 RQGKEMPELAYG
+484 RQGNEMPDLAYG

-518 AVRMPLDT
+518 SVRMPMDT

-537 LKAIQCMEQTAK
+537 LKAIQCIEQTSK
-549 GRAVHPRSNDMTYPF
+549 GMSVHPRSNDTTYPF

-623 IIGSMIKSIYIPE
+623 IGASMIKSLYIPE

-687 YADALSKGI
+687 YTDALSKGI

-712 HFIKGSELASY
+712 HFAKGSELASY
-723 RMNNLKETLTR
+723 RMVNLKETLTR

-740 RVRQIQLEFTDYMK
+740 RIRQIQLEFSDYMK

-768 LGLNPYKGF
+768 LGPNPYKGF

>member
-12 GCDIGESLN
+12 GCDIGKSLN
-21 IERLVNAAK
+21 VERLVNTAK
-30 DSNKPLVCMSHEFLC
+30 DSNKPVVCMSHEFLC
-45 GQEGINLINNDISE
+45 GPEGVNLIKNDISE

-81 DPLSIHTE
+81 DPLTIHTE
-89 RVNIREHVIWISP
+89 RVNLREHVIWISP
-102 ANDDN
+102 PNDNN

-113 DYVNMGAS
+113 DYINMGAV
-121 RAKKAACPEPLIQD
+121 RAKKSAFPEPLIQD

-149 LNAAL
+149 LNAAI
-154 NSAKAGYDVI
+154 NSAKAGYDVV
-164 LVEKKSYLGGFPYS
+164 LVEKKSNLGGFPYS

-192 VWIKEGL
+192 IWIKEGL
-199 DALINSVEN
+199 DELISQVEN

-215 ENSKIKSV
+215 KNSKIKSV

-228 KFNIEIEAAEGGD
+228 KFNVEIEPSVEG
-241 NSGVITETAGSI
+241 NTAETAVSETIGSI
-253 IEATGWKPYD
+253 VVATGWKPYE
-263 AKKLGYLGYGLTP
+263 AKKLDYLGYGLTS
-276 DILTNVELE
+276 DILTNIELE
-285 EFYSELSENGKTE
+285 ELYSELSENGKSE

-303 RKSNGEPV
+303 RKSNGDAV

-320 GSRDANHLPYC
+320 GSRDENHLPYC

-350 PNANVYIIYKD
+350 PDTNVYIIYKD
-361 IRTLGEYEN
+361 IRTPGEYEN

-389 GVSYDDKGN
+389 DVSYDKGN
-398 AVNIKV
+398 NIIDLKV
-404 KDTLFAEDIDLDV
+404 KDTLFGGDIDLNV

-426 VPNSGEVEGPAG
+426 VPNSGDVEYSQDVNLTVGNP
-438 IKLDANDATCQPA
+438 PSA
-451 SGAGA
+451 SGA
-456 PTGASCAAAN
+456 SC
-466 PPVGAPQINKSGI
+466 PPSIPVSTAQVAKSGL

-484 RQGKEMPELAYG
+484 RQGKEMPDLAYG

-518 AVRMPLDT
+518 SVRMPLDT

-537 LKAIQCMEQTAK
+537 LKAVQCVEQTSK
-549 GRAVHPRSNDMTYPF
+549 GKAVHPRSNDTTYPF

-623 IIGSMIKSIYIPE
+623 IGASMIKSLYIPE
-636 EPTDEN
+636 DPTDEN

-663 NKINL
+663 NKMNL

-687 YADALSKGI
+687 YTDALSKGI

-712 HFIKGSELASY
+712 HFVKGSELASY
-723 RMNNLKETLTR
+723 RMGNLKETLTR

-740 RVRQIQLEFTDYMK
+740 RIRQIQLEFTDYMK
-754 LPEIVEDFVNKVKS
+754 LPEIVEDFVSKIKS
-768 LGLNPYKGF
+768 LGPNPYKGF

>member
-12 GCDIGESLN
+12 GCDIGKSLN
-21 IERLVNAAK
+21 VERLVNTAK
-30 DSNKPLVCMSHEFLC
+30 DSNKPVVCMSHEFLC
-45 GQEGINLINNDISE
+45 GPEGVNLIKNDISE

-89 RVNIREHVIWISP
+89 RVNLREHVIWISP
-102 ANDDN
+102 PNDNN

-113 DYVNMGAS
+113 DYINMGAV
-121 RAKKAACPEPLIQD
+121 RAKKSAFPEPLIQD

-149 LNAAL
+149 LNAAI
-154 NSAKAGYDVI
+154 NSAKAGYDVV
-164 LVEKKSYLGGFPYS
+164 LVEKKSNLGGFPYS

-192 VWIKEGL
+192 IWIKEGL
-199 DALINSVEN
+199 DELISQVEN

-215 ENSKIKSV
+215 KNSKIKSV

-228 KFNIEIEAAEGGD
+228 KFNVEIEPSVEG
-241 NSGVITETAGSI
+241 NTAETAVSETIGSI
-253 IEATGWKPYD
+253 VVATGWKPYE
-263 AKKLGYLGYGLTP
+263 AKKLDYLGYGLTS
-276 DILTNVELE
+276 DILTNIELE
-285 EFYSELSENGKTE
+285 ELYSELSENGKSE

-303 RKSNGEPV
+303 RKSNGDAV

-320 GSRDANHLPYC
+320 GSRDENHLPYC

-350 PNANVYIIYKD
+350 PDANVYIIYKD
-361 IRTLGEYEN
+361 IRTPGEYEN

-389 GVSYDDKGN
+389 DVSYDKGN
-398 AVNIKV
+398 NIIDLKV
-404 KDTLFAEDIDLDV
+404 KDTLFGGDIDLNV

-426 VPNSGEVEGPAG
+426 VPNSGEVECSQDVNLTVGNP
-438 IKLDANDATCQPA
+438 PSA
-451 SGAGA
+451 SGA
-456 PTGASCAAAN
+456 SC
-466 PPVGAPQINKSGI
+466 PPSIPVSTAQVAKSGL

-484 RQGKEMPELAYG
+484 RQGKEMPDLAYG

-518 AVRMPLDT
+518 SVRMPLDT

-537 LKAIQCMEQTAK
+537 LKAVQCVEQTSK
-549 GRAVHPRSNDMTYPF
+549 GKAVHPRSNDTTYPF

-623 IIGSMIKSIYIPE
+623 IGASMIKSLYIPE
-636 EPTDEN
+636 DPTDEN

-663 NKINL
+663 NKMNL

-687 YADALSKGI
+687 YTDALSKGI

-712 HFIKGSELASY
+712 HFVKGSELASY
-723 RMNNLKETLTR
+723 RMGNLKETLTR

-740 RVRQIQLEFTDYMK
+740 RIRQIQLEFTDYMK
-754 LPEIVEDFVNKVKS
+754 LPEIVEDFVSKIKS
-768 LGLNPYKGF
+768 LGPNPYKGF

>member
-12 GCDIGESLN
+12 GCDIGKSLN
-21 IERLVNAAK
+21 VERLVNTAK
-30 DSNKPLVCMSHEFLC
+30 DSNKPVVCMSHEFLC
-45 GQEGINLINNDISE
+45 GPEGVNLIKNDISE

-81 DPLSIHTE
+81 DPLTIHTE
-89 RVNIREHVIWISP
+89 RVNLREHVIWISP
-102 ANDDN
+102 PNDNN

-113 DYVNMGAS
+113 DYINMGAV
-121 RAKKAACPEPLIQD
+121 RAKKSAFPEPLIQD

-149 LNAAL
+149 LNAAI
-154 NSAKAGYDVI
+154 NSAKAGYDVV
-164 LVEKKSYLGGFPYS
+164 LVEKKSNLGGFPYS

-192 VWIKEGL
+192 IWIKEGL
-199 DALINSVEN
+199 DELISQVEN

-215 ENSKIKSV
+215 KNSKIKSV

-228 KFNIEIEAAEGGD
+228 KFNVEIEPSVEGNAAEAAV
-241 NSGVITETAGSI
+241 SETIGSI
-253 IEATGWKPYD
+253 VVATGWKPYE
-263 AKKLGYLGYGLTP
+263 AKKLDYLGYGLTS
-276 DILTNVELE
+276 DILTNIELE
-285 EFYSELSENGKTE
+285 ELYSELSENGKSE

-303 RKSNGEPV
+303 RKSNGDAV

-320 GSRDANHLPYC
+320 GSRDENHLPYC

-350 PNANVYIIYKD
+350 PDTNVYIIYKD
-361 IRTLGEYEN
+361 IRTPGEYEN

-389 GVSYDDKGN
+389 DVSYDKGN
-398 AVNIKV
+398 NIIDLKV
-404 KDTLFAEDIDLDV
+404 KDTLFGGDIDLNV

-426 VPNSGEVEGPAG
+426 VPNSGDVECSQDVNLTVGNP
-438 IKLDANDATCQPA
+438 P
-451 SGAGA
+451 
-456 PTGASCAAAN
+456 PTSGASC
-466 PPVGAPQINKSGI
+466 PPSIPVSTAQVAKSGL

-484 RQGKEMPELAYG
+484 RQGKEMPDLAYG

-518 AVRMPLDT
+518 SVRMPLDT

-537 LKAIQCMEQTAK
+537 LKAVQCVEQTSK
-549 GRAVHPRSNDMTYPF
+549 GKAVHPRSNDTTYPF

-623 IIGSMIKSIYIPE
+623 IGASMIKSLYIPE
-636 EPTDEN
+636 DPTDEN

-663 NKINL
+663 NKMNL

-687 YADALSKGI
+687 YTDALSKGI

-712 HFIKGSELASY
+712 HFVKGSELASY
-723 RMNNLKETLTR
+723 RMGNLKETLTR

-740 RVRQIQLEFTDYMK
+740 RIRQIQLEFTDYMK
-754 LPEIVEDFVNKVKS
+754 LPEIVEDFVSKIKS
-768 LGLNPYKGF
+768 LGPNPYKGF

>member
-12 GCDIGESLN
+12 GCDIGKSLN
-21 IERLVNAAK
+21 VERLVNTAK
-30 DSNKPLVCMSHEFLC
+30 DSNKPVVCISHEFLC
-45 GQEGINLINNDISE
+45 GPEGVNLIKNDISE

-81 DPLSIHTE
+81 DPFTIHTE
-89 RVNIREHVIWISP
+89 RANLREHVIWISP
-102 ANDDN
+102 PNDNN

-113 DYVNMGAS
+113 DYINMGAS
-121 RAKKAACPEPLIQD
+121 KAKKAAFPEPLIQE

-149 LNAAL
+149 LNAAV
-154 NSAKAGYDVI
+154 NSAKAGYDVVM
-164 LVEKKSYLGGFPYS
+164 VEKKSNLGGFPYS

-192 VWIKEGL
+192 IWIKDGL
-199 DALINSVEN
+199 DALINEAEN

-215 ENSKIKSV
+215 KNSKIKSI

-228 KFNIEIEAAEGGD
+228 KFNVEIEPSAKNGNAE
-241 NSGVITETAGSI
+241 VIKETVGSI
-253 IEATGWKPYD
+253 VVATGWKPYD
-263 AKKLGYLGYGLTP
+263 AKKLAHLGYGLTS
-276 DILTNVELE
+276 DILTNIELE
-285 EFYSELSENGKTE
+285 ELYSELSENGKSE
-298 SFTVK
+298 GFTVR
-303 RKSNGEPV
+303 RKSNGSAV

-320 GSRDANHLPYC
+320 GSRDENHLPYC

-350 PNANVYIIYKD
+350 PDANVYIIYKD
-361 IRTLGEYEN
+361 IRTPGEYEN
-370 FYRKMQDDEGIF
+370 FYRKMQNDEGIF

-389 GVSYDDKGN
+389 GVSYDKGN
-398 AVNIKV
+398 NIIDLKV
-404 KDTLFAEDIDLDV
+404 EDTLFGGDIDLNV

-426 VPNSGEVEGPAG
+426 VPNSGEIESNKDINLTAG
-438 IKLDANDATCQPA
+438 DTQPA
-451 SGAGA
+451 SGA
-456 PTGASCAAAN
+456 SC
-466 PPVGAPQINKSGI
+466 PPSVPVSTPQIAKSGL
-479 LNLTY
+479 LNLSY
-484 RQGKEMPELAYG
+484 RQGKEMPDLVYG

-518 AVRMPLDT
+518 SVRMPLDT

-537 LKAIQCMEQTAK
+537 LKAMQCIEQTSK
-549 GRAVHPRSNDMTYPF
+549 GRAVHPRSNDTTYPF

-586 EDEKGTPKYN
+586 EDEKGTPQYN

-603 GVCMGA
+603 GICMGA

-623 IIGSMIKSIYIPE
+623 IIGSMIKSIYVPE
-636 EPTDEN
+636 DPTDEN

-651 NDAYPALDILGL
+651 NDAYPALDVLGL

-712 HFIKGSELASY
+712 HFAKGSELASY
-723 RMNNLKETLTR
+723 RMVNLKETLTR

-740 RVRQIQLEFTDYMK
+740 RVRQIQLEYTDYMK
-754 LPEIVEDFVNKVKS
+754 LPEIVEDFVSKVKS
-768 LGLNPYKGF
+768 LGPNPYKGF

>member
-12 GCDIGESLN
+12 GCDIGKNLN
-21 IERLVNAAK
+21 VERLVNTAK
-30 DSNKPLVCMSHEFLC
+30 DSSKPVVCVSHEFLC
-45 GQEGINLINNDISE
+45 GPEGVNLIKNDISE

-89 RVNIREHVIWISP
+89 RVNIREHVIWISLP
-102 ANDDN
+102 NDNN

-113 DYVNMGAS
+113 DYINMGAS
-121 RAKKAACPEPLIQD
+121 RAKKAAFPEPLIQD

-149 LNAAL
+149 LNAAI
-154 NSAKAGYDVI
+154 NSAKAGYDVV
-164 LVEKKSYLGGFPYS
+164 LVEKKSNLGGFPYS
-178 KYKKWETKPPFDKN
+178 KYKKWETNPPFDKN
-192 VWIKEGL
+192 IWIKEGL
-199 DALINSVEN
+199 DGLINTVEN

-215 ENSKIKSV
+215 KNSKIKFV

-228 KFNIEIEAAEGGD
+228 RFNVGIEPEGCGDSKAE
-241 NSGVITETAGSI
+241 VINETIGSI
-253 IEATGWKPYD
+253 VVATGWKPYD
-263 AKKLGYLGYGLTP
+263 TKKLDYLGYGLTS

-285 EFYSELSENGKTE
+285 ELYSELSENGKTE
-298 SFTVK
+298 SFAVK
-303 RKSNGEPV
+303 RKSNGEAV

-320 GSRDANHLPYC
+320 GSRDQDHLPYC

-361 IRTLGEYEN
+361 IRTPGEYEN
-370 FYRKMQDDEGIF
+370 FYRKMQNDEGIF
-382 MVKGVVS
+382 MVKGIVS
-389 GVSYDDKGN
+389 GVSYDKGN
-398 AVNIKV
+398 NIIDVKV
-404 KDTLFAEDIDLDV
+404 KDTLFGGDIDLNV
-417 EMLVLASGM
+417 EMVVLASGM
-426 VPNSGEVEGPAG
+426 VPNSGETIQSQD
-438 IKLDANDATCQPA
+438 IKLEVNAKAEAAT
-451 SGAGA
+451 AGA
-456 PTGASCAAAN
+456 EAACAAVNSGVSA
-466 PPVGAPQINKSGI
+466 QINKSGI
-479 LNLTY
+479 LNLAY

-518 AVRMPLDT
+518 SVRMPLDT

-537 LKAIQCMEQTAK
+537 LKAVQCIKQTSK
-549 GRAVHPRSNDMTYPF
+549 GKAVHPRSNDMTYPF

-586 EDEKGTPKYN
+586 EDEKGTPKPN

-623 IIGSMIKSIYIPE
+623 IIGSMIKSLYIPE
-636 EPTDEN
+636 DPTDEN

-674 IPVRCLGSINNVW
+674 VPVRCLGSINNVW

-712 HFIKGSELASY
+712 HFVKGSELASY
-723 RMNNLKETLTR
+723 RLINLKETLTR

-740 RVRQIQLEFTDYMK
+740 RVRQVQLEYTDYMK

-768 LGLNPYKGF
+768 LGPNPYKGF

>member
-12 GCDIGESLN
+12 GCDIGKSLN
-21 IERLVNAAK
+21 VERLVNTAK
-30 DSNKPLVCMSHEFLC
+30 DSNKPVVCMSHEFLC
-45 GQEGINLINNDISE
+45 GPEGLNLIKNDISE

-81 DPLSIHTE
+81 DPLTIHTE
-89 RVNIREHVIWISP
+89 RVNLREHVIWISP
-102 ANDDN
+102 PNDNN

-113 DYVNMGAS
+113 DYVNMGAI
-121 RAKKAACPEPLIQD
+121 RAKKSAFPEPLIQE

-149 LNAAL
+149 LNAAI
-154 NSAKAGYDVI
+154 NSAKAGYNVV
-164 LVEKKSYLGGFPYS
+164 LVEKKSNLGGFPYS

-199 DALINSVEN
+199 DDLISQVEN

-215 ENSKIKSV
+215 KNSKIKSV

-228 KFNIEIEAAEGGD
+228 KFNVEIEPSVGD
-241 NSGVITETAGSI
+241 NKAETVSETIGSI
-253 IEATGWKPYD
+253 VVATGWKPYE
-263 AKKLGYLGYGLTP
+263 AKKLDYLGYGLTR

-285 EFYSELSENGKTE
+285 EFYSELSENGKSE

-303 RKSNGEPV
+303 RKSNGDAV

-320 GSRDANHLPYC
+320 GSRDENHLPYC

-350 PNANVYIIYKD
+350 PDANVYIIYKD
-361 IRTLGEYEN
+361 IRTPGEYEN

-382 MVKGVVS
+382 MVKGIVS
-389 GVSYDDKGN
+389 GVSYDEGN
-398 AVNIKV
+398 NIIDLKV
-404 KDTLFAEDIDLDV
+404 KDTLFGGDIDLNV
-417 EMLVLASGM
+417 EMLVLATGM
-426 VPNSGEVEGPAG
+426 VPNSGEIECNQDVNLTTGNP
-438 IKLDANDATCQPA
+438 PSA
-451 SGAGA
+451 SGA
-456 PTGASCAAAN
+456 SC
-466 PPVGAPQINKSGI
+466 PPSIPVSTAQVAKSGL

-484 RQGKEMPELAYG
+484 RQGKEMPDLAYG

-518 AVRMPLDT
+518 SVRMPLDT

-537 LKAIQCMEQTAK
+537 LKAVQCIEQTSK
-549 GRAVHPRSNDMTYPF
+549 GKAVHPRSNDTTYPF

-623 IIGSMIKSIYIPE
+623 IIASMIKSLYIPE
-636 EPTDEN
+636 DPADEN

-723 RMNNLKETLTR
+723 RMGNLKETLTR

-754 LPEIVEDFVNKVKS
+754 LPEIVEDFVNKIKS
-768 LGLNPYKGF
+768 LGPNPYKGF

>member
-12 GCDIGESLN
+12 GCDIGKSLN
-21 IERLVNAAK
+21 VERLVNTAK

-45 GQEGINLINNDISE
+45 GPEGINLIKNDISE

-81 DPLSIHTE
+81 DPLTIHTE
-89 RVNIREHVIWISP
+89 RVNLREHVIWISP
-102 ANDDN
+102 PNDNN

-113 DYVNMGAS
+113 DYINMGAV
-121 RAKKAACPEPLIQD
+121 RAKKSAFPEPLIQD

-149 LNAAL
+149 LNAAI
-154 NSAKAGYDVI
+154 NSAKAGYDVV
-164 LVEKKSYLGGFPYS
+164 LVEKKSNLGGFPYS

-192 VWIKEGL
+192 IWIKEGL
-199 DALINSVEN
+199 DELINQVEN

-215 ENSKIKSV
+215 KNSKIKSV

-228 KFNIEIEAAEGGD
+228 KFNVEIEPSAEG
-241 NSGVITETAGSI
+241 NNAEAAVSETIGSI
-253 IEATGWKPYD
+253 VVATGWKPYE
-263 AKKLGYLGYGLTP
+263 AKKLDYLGYGLTS
-276 DILTNVELE
+276 DILTNIELE
-285 EFYSELSENGKTE
+285 ELYSELSENGKSE

-303 RKSNGEPV
+303 RKSNGDAV

-320 GSRDANHLPYC
+320 GSRDENHLPYC

-350 PNANVYIIYKD
+350 PDTNVYIIYKD
-361 IRTLGEYEN
+361 IRTPGEYEN

-389 GVSYDDKGN
+389 GVSYDKGN
-398 AVNIKV
+398 NIIDLKV
-404 KDTLFAEDIDLDV
+404 KDTLFGGDIDLNV
-417 EMLVLASGM
+417 EMMVLASGM
-426 VPNSGEVEGPAG
+426 VPNSGDVECNQDVNLTVDNP
-438 IKLDANDATCQPA
+438 PSA
-451 SGAGA
+451 SGA
-456 PTGASCAAAN
+456 SC
-466 PPVGAPQINKSGI
+466 PPSIPVSTAQVAKSGL

-484 RQGKEMPELAYG
+484 RQGKEMPDLAYG

-518 AVRMPLDT
+518 SVRMPLDT

-532 AKGAV
+532 AKGAA
-537 LKAIQCMEQTAK
+537 LKAVQCVEQTSK
-549 GRAVHPRSNDMTYPF
+549 GKAVHPRSNDTTYPF

-623 IIGSMIKSIYIPE
+623 IGASMIKSLYIPE
-636 EPTDEN
+636 DPTDEN

-663 NKINL
+663 NKMNL

-687 YADALSKGI
+687 YTDALSKGI

-712 HFIKGSELASY
+712 HFVKGSELASY
-723 RMNNLKETLTR
+723 RMVNLKETLTR

-740 RVRQIQLEFTDYMK
+740 RIRQIQLEFTDYMK
-754 LPEIVEDFVNKVKS
+754 LPEIVEDFVNKIKS
-768 LGLNPYKGF
+768 LGPNPYKGF

>member
-12 GCDIGESLN
+12 GCDIGKSLN
-21 IERLVNAAK
+21 VERLINTAK
-30 DSNKPLVCMSHEFLC
+30 DSNKPLVCASHEFLC
-45 GQEGINLINNDISE
+45 GQEGINLIKNDFSE
-59 KKINKLVIAACSMRA
+59 KKINKVVIAACSMRA

-81 DPLSIHTE
+81 DQFTIHTE
-89 RVNIREHVIWISP
+89 RVNLREHVIWISP
-102 ANDDN
+102 PNDDN

-113 DYVNMGAS
+113 DYINMGAS
-121 RAKKAACPEPLIQD
+121 RAKKAAFPEPLVQE

-149 LNAAL
+149 LNASVNA
-154 NSAKAGYDVI
+154 AKAGYSVI
-164 LVEKKSYLGGFPYS
+164 LVEKKPNLGGFPSS

-192 VWIKEGL
+192 IWIREGL
-199 DALINSVEN
+199 DALINEAEKSD
-208 SKKIKIY
+208 KIKIY
-215 ENSKIKSV
+215 KSSKIKSI

-228 KFNIEIEAAEGGD
+228 KFNVEIEPSEG
-241 NSGVITETAGSI
+241 NSGSEPVKEIAGSI
-253 IEATGWKPYD
+253 VVATGWKPYE
-263 AKKLGYLGYGLTP
+263 AKKLDNLGYGLTP

-285 EFYSELSENGKTE
+285 ELFSELSDNGKSE
-298 SFTVK
+298 SFELK
-303 RKSNGEPV
+303 RKSDGKPV
-311 KSIAFIQCA
+311 KSVLFVQCA
-320 GSRDANHLPYC
+320 GSRDEDHLPYC

-350 PNANVYIIYKD
+350 PDANVYIIYRD
-361 IRTLGEYEN
+361 MRTMGEYEN

-389 GVSYDDKGN
+389 GVSLDKNGN
-398 AVNIKV
+398 TIGVKV
-404 KDTLFAEDIDLDV
+404 KDTLFGGDIDINT
-417 EMLVLASGM
+417 EMVVLATGM
-426 VPNSGEVEGPAG
+426 VPNSGEIELKDNTVSLNVGN
-438 IKLDANDATCQPA
+438 IQSA
-451 SGAGA
+451 SGA
-456 PTGASCAAAN
+456 SC
-466 PPVGAPQINKSGI
+466 PPSVPVSTAQVPKSGL
-479 LNLTY
+479 LNLSY
-484 RQGKEMPELAYG
+484 RQGKEMPDLVYG

-518 AVRMPLDT
+518 SVRMPLDT

-537 LKAIQCMEQTAK
+537 LKAIQCIEQTSK
-549 GRAVHPRSNDMTYPF
+549 GRAVHPRSNDTTYPF

-586 EDEKGTPKYN
+586 EDEKGTPQYN

-603 GVCMGA
+603 GICMGA

-623 IIGSMIKSIYIPE
+623 IIGSMIKSIYVPE
-636 EPTDEN
+636 DPTDEN

-651 NDAYPALDILGL
+651 NDAYPALDVLGL
-663 NKINL
+663 NKMRL

-696 DGILLLGCKFG
+696 DGILLLGCKYG

-712 HFIKGSELASY
+712 HFTKGSELASY
-723 RMNNLKETLTR
+723 RMGNLKETLTR

-740 RVRQIQLEFTDYMK
+740 RVRQVQLEYSDYMK

-768 LGLNPYKGF
+768 LGPNPYKGF

>member
-12 GCDIGESLN
+12 GCDIGKSLN
-21 IERLVNAAK
+21 VERLVNTAK
-30 DSNKPLVCMSHEFLC
+30 DSNKPVVCMSHEFLC
-45 GQEGINLINNDISE
+45 GPEGVNLIKNDISE

-81 DPLSIHTE
+81 DPLTIHTE
-89 RVNIREHVIWISP
+89 RVNLREHVIWISP
-102 ANDDN
+102 PNDNN

-113 DYVNMGAS
+113 DYINMGAV
-121 RAKKAACPEPLIQD
+121 RAKKSAFPEPLIQD

-149 LNAAL
+149 LNAAI
-154 NSAKAGYDVI
+154 NSAKAGYEVV
-164 LVEKKSYLGGFPYS
+164 LVEKKSNLGGFPYS

-192 VWIKEGL
+192 IWIKEGL
-199 DALINSVEN
+199 DELISQVEN

-215 ENSKIKSV
+215 KNSKIKSV

-228 KFNIEIEAAEGGD
+228 KFNVEIEPSAEG
-241 NSGVITETAGSI
+241 NTAEAAVSETIGSI
-253 IEATGWKPYD
+253 VVATGWKPYE
-263 AKKLGYLGYGLTP
+263 AKKLDYLGYGLTS
-276 DILTNVELE
+276 DILTNIELE
-285 EFYSELSENGKTE
+285 ELYSELSGNGKSE

-303 RKSNGEPV
+303 RKSNGDAV

-320 GSRDANHLPYC
+320 GSRDENHLPYC

-350 PNANVYIIYKD
+350 PDTNVYIIYKD
-361 IRTLGEYEN
+361 IRTPGEYEN

-389 GVSYDDKGN
+389 GVSYDKGN
-398 AVNIKV
+398 NIIDLKV
-404 KDTLFAEDIDLDV
+404 KDTLFGGDMDLNV

-426 VPNSGEVEGPAG
+426 VPNSGDVECSQDVNLTVGNSPS
-438 IKLDANDATCQPA
+438 A
-451 SGAGA
+451 SGA
-456 PTGASCAAAN
+456 SC
-466 PPVGAPQINKSGI
+466 PPSIPVSTAQVAKSGL
-479 LNLTY
+479 LNLAY
-484 RQGKEMPELAYG
+484 RQGKEMPDLAYG

-518 AVRMPLDT
+518 SVRMPLDT

-537 LKAIQCMEQTAK
+537 LKAVQCVEQTSK
-549 GRAVHPRSNDMTYPF
+549 GKAVHPRSNDTTYPF

-623 IIGSMIKSIYIPE
+623 IGASMIKSLYIPE
-636 EPTDEN
+636 DPTDEN

-663 NKINL
+663 NKMNL

-687 YADALSKGI
+687 YTDALSKGI

-712 HFIKGSELASY
+712 HFVKGSELASY
-723 RMNNLKETLTR
+723 RMGNLKETLTR

-740 RVRQIQLEFTDYMK
+740 RIRQIQLEFTDYMK
-754 LPEIVEDFVNKVKS
+754 LPEIVEDFVSKIKS
-768 LGLNPYKGF
+768 LGPNPYKGF